1 MLNWRIYFVW
11 LLYPLSLIYGLIVY
25 LRNLLFDF
33 NIIKSRSFDIPVIS
47 IGNITA
53 GGTGK
58 TPHVEYLVSQLQAY
72 CRIAV
77 LSRGYKRKSKG
88 FIIAGKRT
96 LVKEVGDEPRQIK
109 LKFPEVIMAVDNKRV
124 HGIRQLIAEF
134 PGIEVI
140 ILDDA
145 FQHRYV
151 KAGLSIVLVNYER
164 PVFKD
169 FMLPL
174 GNLREYCGNI
184 NRADMVI
191 ITKCPPDINNIK
203 RKIFIEKLKLKHNQP
218 VFFTTYNYENPVPL
232 FRKKALSISFK
243 QIRKENAEILLITGI
258 ANSKP
263 LKDYL
268 LEYTGAITEI
278 AFPDHHAY
286 RQKDIDLIKKRFNQ
300 MISPVKIII
309 TTEKDA
315 VRLMEWKADLGNLKP
330 FIYYVP
336 VNVKFLAKGEKP
348 FIKRIHKY
356 VWGNSEK

>member
-1 MLNWRIYFVW
+1 LF
-11 LLYPLSLIYGLIVY
+11 
-25 LRNLLFDF
+25 FDF
-33 NIIKSRSFDIPVIS
+33 NIIKSISFDIPVIS

-58 TPHVEYLVSQLQAY
+58 TPHVEYLVNLLQPY
-72 CRIAV
+72 CKIAV

-88 FIIAGKRT
+88 FVVAGKRT
-96 LVKEVGDEPRQIK
+96 PVKEIGDEPRQIK
-109 LKFPEVIMAVDNKRV
+109 LKFPGIIMAVDNKRV
-124 HGIRQLIAEF
+124 HGIKQLITEF

-140 ILDDA
+140 LLDDA

-169 FMLPL
+169 FILPL
-174 GNLREYCGNI
+174 GNLREYRCNL
-184 NRADMVI
+184 NRADIVI

-203 RKIFIEKLKLKHNQP
+203 RQKFIKNLKLKHNQP
-218 VFFTTYNYENPVPL
+218 VFFTTYDYNNPVPL
-232 FRKKALSISFK
+232 FRKKTLPISFK
-243 QIRKENAEILLITGI
+243 QIKKENAEILLVTGI
-258 ANSKP
+258 ASNKP

-268 LEYTGAITEI
+268 LKYSAAITEL

-286 RQKDIDLIKKRFNQ
+286 RKKDIDLIKRKFNQ
-300 MISPVKIII
+300 LVSPAKIIL

-315 VRLMEWKADLGNLKP
+315 VRLMEWNTELGNLKQ
-330 FIYYVP
+330 FIHYVP
-336 VNVKFLAKGEKP
+336 VGVKFLAKGEKP

-356 VWGNSEK
+356 VWGNPEK